1 MLESILK
8 AVKKNGIEEYR
19 IIRRKTENAELYFI
33 KKELDMRRMKSLC
46 TYKVTVYRDFEKD
59 GEKMRGMADIQI
71 SPEMD
76 EETIEKKLADA
87 YYAASFVCNPYFE
100 LPKGKKE
107 EPHIMSGRLPG
118 MPLEETANAFA
129 RAIYAADTREDSFVN
144 TAEIFANKENV
155 AIYNSQGVEVSYEK
169 HTVKG
174 EYVVQCLTPQDV
186 ELYQDFSFVDY
197 DTEELTK
204 QVAEALETVCARANA
219 TTAPA
224 KGEYN
229 VILSGKQMY
238 QLLSIYMERAIN
250 SYVYAGYSKYKVG
263 TGVQGDDVTG
273 ERINMTLKALEP
285 YSEEGIRM
293 KDMDFIEDGVL
304 KAIHGNCRIA
314 YYMGMEPTGIYEGM
328 RVNNGSVSVEEMKK
342 QPYLHVVRFSDFH
355 MDALSGYFGGEI
367 RLAYLY
373 DGEKVIPVT
382 GGSINGNMLELQKNM
397 AFSTERYKDSRYD
410 GPMAVRFQNV
420 PVAGV

>member
-19 IIRRKTENAELYFI
+19 IIRRKTENAEFYFI

-144 TAEIFANKENV
+144 PAEIFVNK
-155 AIYNSQGVEVSYEK
+155 
-169 HTVKG
+169 
-174 EYVVQCLTPQDV
+174 
-186 ELYQDFSFVDY
+186 
-197 DTEELTK
+197 
-204 QVAEALETVCARANA
+204 
-219 TTAPA
+219 
-224 KGEYN
+224 
-229 VILSGKQMY
+229 
-238 QLLSIYMERAIN
+238 
-250 SYVYAGYSKYKVG
+250 
-263 TGVQGDDVTG
+263 
-273 ERINMTLKALEP
+273 
-285 YSEEGIRM
+285 
-293 KDMDFIEDGVL
+293 
-304 KAIHGNCRIA
+304 
-314 YYMGMEPTGIYEGM
+314 
-328 RVNNGSVSVEEMKK
+328 
-342 QPYLHVVRFSDFH
+342 
-355 MDALSGYFGGEI
+355 
-367 RLAYLY
+367 
-373 DGEKVIPVT
+373 
-382 GGSINGNMLELQKNM
+382 
-397 AFSTERYKDSRYD
+397 
-410 GPMAVRFQNV
+410 
-420 PVAGV
+420 